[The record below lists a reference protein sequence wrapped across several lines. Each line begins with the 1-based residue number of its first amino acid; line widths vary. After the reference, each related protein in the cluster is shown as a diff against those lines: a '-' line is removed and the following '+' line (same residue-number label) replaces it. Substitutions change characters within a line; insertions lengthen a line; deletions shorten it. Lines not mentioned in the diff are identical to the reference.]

1 MLKQQQTFLTNLQSI
16 LISSRQTHSMGS
28 SGPSRLGTN
37 DMSARSS
44 GSSRQGTNS
53 MSLNINQDK
62 SHHHQAGDK
71 RKHPS
76 DDESYDDDDRLSA
89 TAGHDFDV
97 TVDGEAEQP
106 LFPKEVEKRECDT
119 SDEGELYESRYHDH
133 LSVVEDDL
141 VSPVEQQFGEV
152 YHKIWVIL
160 KTMTNLK

>member
-1 MLKQQQTFLTNLQSI
+1 MSEGDEGQPGLQKATMDSFNNETPKNTENLFHKNFEYLLAQQQEAMLKQQQTFLTNVESI

-76 DDESYDDDDRLSA
+76 NDESYDDDDRLSA

-97 TVDGEAEQP
+97 TVDGEDELSLYSEEAEN
-106 LFPKEVEKRECDT
+106 
-119 SDEGELYESRYHDH
+119 
-133 LSVVEDDL
+133 EDGDA
-141 VSPVEQQFGEV
+141 SEE
-152 YHKIWVIL
+152 
-160 KTMTNLK
+160 